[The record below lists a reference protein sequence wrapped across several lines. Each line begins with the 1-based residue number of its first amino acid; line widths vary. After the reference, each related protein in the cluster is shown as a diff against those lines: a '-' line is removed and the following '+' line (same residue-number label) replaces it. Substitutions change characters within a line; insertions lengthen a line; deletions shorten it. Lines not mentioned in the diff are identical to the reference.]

1 MRIIFICVVFMM
13 YFSASLVVLC
23 AVALRTKP
31 NSWCVGLHMALH

>member
-23 AVALRTKP
+23 AVALR
-31 NSWCVGLHMALH
+31 